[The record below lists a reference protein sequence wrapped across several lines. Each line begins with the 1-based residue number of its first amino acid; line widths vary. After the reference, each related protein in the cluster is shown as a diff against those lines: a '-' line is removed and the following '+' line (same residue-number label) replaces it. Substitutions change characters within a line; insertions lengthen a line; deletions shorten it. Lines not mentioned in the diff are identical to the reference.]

1 MEWCHFFL
9 HHYRKI
15 TNVNWKAVI
24 YNYILSNLQ
33 KFSFLSLP
41 FSSELSCKYTANDN
55 LNFNANGSLVR
66 QQKCSLSTMFKSYK
80 MSLGLLLS
88 LNEFFYFCF
97 RQIINILMYTNTFTN
112 QQITASIL
120 PRLQRILCCEFIN
133 QTIDPRGFNLSI

>member
-1 MEWCHFFL
+1 MLECCYFFL

-41 FSSELSCKYTANDN
+41 YSSELSCKYTANGN
-55 LNFNANGSLVR
+55 LSFKRFSGKTTKMFPFYNVQKLQKVIGSSFII
-66 QQKCSLSTMFKSYK
+66 KWI
-80 MSLGLLLS
+80 
-88 LNEFFYFCF
+88 FYFCF